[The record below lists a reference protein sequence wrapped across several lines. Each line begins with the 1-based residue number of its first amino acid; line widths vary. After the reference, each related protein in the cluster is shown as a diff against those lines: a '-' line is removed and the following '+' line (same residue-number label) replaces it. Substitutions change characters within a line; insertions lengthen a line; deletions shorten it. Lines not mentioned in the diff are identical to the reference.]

1 MAKDRPISEL
11 FAWRSPSLKALGL
24 ETEAM
29 TRDDLVRLM
38 LLEPRLIRRPMVRI
52 GDRLVVGGSEKELA
66 AALAE

>member
-11 FAWRSPSLKALGL
+11 FAWRSPNFKALGL

-29 TRDDLVRLM
+29 TGDDLVRLM

>member
-11 FAWRSPSLKALGL
+11 FAWRSPSFKALGL

-29 TRDDLVRLM
+29 TGDDLVRLM